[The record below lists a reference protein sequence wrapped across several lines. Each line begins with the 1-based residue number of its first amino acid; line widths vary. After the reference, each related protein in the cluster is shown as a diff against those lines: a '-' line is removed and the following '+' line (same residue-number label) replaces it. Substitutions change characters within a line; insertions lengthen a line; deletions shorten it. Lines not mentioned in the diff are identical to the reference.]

1 MNKANNVLIG
11 VLTSFDKI
19 SHTGEIRIVD
29 TDGVVYISKKYS
41 LINPIFFELV
51 GELEF
56 QFTFTEFANK
66 NYFQTH
72 LINNHEQKELK
83 KKILIRFITK
93 KKGESL
99 IINELVEQIG
109 FVRDGTRA
117 LFEELQEEKIL
128 NYRIVGQGEIKV
140 DLLTNN
146 KDSIKEKVK
155 NFSIEELYTLSNK
168 LSLLQKIEFQKS
180 MDIDAIRLKF
190 LTLSW
195 DEIIKLINLRL
206 EINQGEYK
214 KDIKNFVSSND
225 LVGSRDSQS
234 SDDIERDE
242 NLFNFGIAETNTER
256 ATRLKKIR
264 SEQKAK
270 AKAIKDEQ
278 EKNQVETGYLET
290 NSERAQ
296 REKREKILEERRIAQ
311 EQEEKKLIKERE
323 ANYAKTGTYE
333 SDNERIQRE
342 NLSDSIEVD
351 VDQLN
356 KRRKYGDKKRE
367 FVKNL
372 SIGESLEA
380 EIIYVTDRVYWVEVD
395 GIKAMMPK
403 VVVSSH
409 LGDFGEGETV
419 PVEVINIDLK
429 RLHITV
435 KPISKNKRKKPA
447 VKKPAVKKPAV
458 KKPAVKKPAVKKP
471 AVKKPAVK
479 KPAVKK
485 PAVKTKDS
493 KLHDFFETYL
503 LSSKNKQTT
512 KLFGEYTKQ
521 ALNIYGPEETSLT
534 FPVNKKKVRLINS
547 GIESAW
553 INSEGLMTVVINDHN
568 ATADILNLIDKFV
581 EQKNRK
587 NCYKKLPEAVPLFIP
602 HEFVRKYKSTLKKS
616 FDIFLKYCEKTGKN
630 PWKKYHDPEI
640 VSYLNKV
647 QLKKIKFIS

>member
-1 MNKANNVLIG
+1 
-11 VLTSFDKI
+11 
-19 SHTGEIRIVD
+19 
-29 TDGVVYISKKYS
+29 
-41 LINPIFFELV
+41 
-51 GELEF
+51 
-56 QFTFTEFANK
+56 
-66 NYFQTH
+66 
-72 LINNHEQKELK
+72 
-83 KKILIRFITK
+83 
-93 KKGESL
+93 
-99 IINELVEQIG
+99 
-109 FVRDGTRA
+109 
-117 LFEELQEEKIL
+117 
-128 NYRIVGQGEIKV
+128 
-140 DLLTNN
+140 
-146 KDSIKEKVK
+146 
-155 NFSIEELYTLSNK
+155 
-168 LSLLQKIEFQKS
+168 
-180 MDIDAIRLKF
+180 
-190 LTLSW
+190 
-195 DEIIKLINLRL
+195 
-206 EINQGEYK
+206 
-214 KDIKNFVSSND
+214 
-225 LVGSRDSQS
+225 
-234 SDDIERDE
+234 
-242 NLFNFGIAETNTER
+242 
-256 ATRLKKIR
+256 
-264 SEQKAK
+264 
-270 AKAIKDEQ
+270 
-278 EKNQVETGYLET
+278 
-290 NSERAQ
+290 
-296 REKREKILEERRIAQ
+296 
-311 EQEEKKLIKERE
+311 
-323 ANYAKTGTYE
+323 
-333 SDNERIQRE
+333 
-342 NLSDSIEVD
+342 LSDSIEVD

-409 LGDFGEGETV
+409 LGDFGQGETV

-435 KPISKNKRKKPA
+435 KPISKNKRKKPD
-447 VKKPAVKKPAV
+447 
-458 KKPAVKKPAVKKP
+458 
-471 AVKKPAVK
+471 VK

-547 GIESAW
+547 GIESSW

-568 ATADILNLIDKFV
+568 ATGDILNLIDKFV
-581 EQKNRK
+581 EPKNRK

-602 HEFVRKYKSTLKKS
+602 HEFVKQYKSTLKKS

>member
-1 MNKANNVLIG
+1 MNKTNNTLVG

-19 SHTGEIRIVD
+19 SNTGEIKIVD
-29 TDGVVYISKKYS
+29 TDDVVFISENYS

-56 QFTFTEFANK
+56 QFTFKTFANK

-72 LINNHEQKELK
+72 LINNPEQKELK
-83 KKILIRFITK
+83 KKILTRFIAK
-93 KKGESL
+93 KQGDIL
-99 IINELVEQIG
+99 IIKELVDQIG

-128 NYRIVGQGEIKV
+128 NYRVVGQGEIKI
-140 DLLTNN
+140 DLLIKN
-146 KDSIKEKVK
+146 KESVEKKVK

-168 LSLLQKIEFQKS
+168 LPLLQRIEFQKS
-180 MDIDAIRLKF
+180 MDIDNIRLKF

-195 DEIIKLINLRL
+195 DEIIELINLRL
-206 EINQGEYK
+206 EINQEEYK
-214 KDIKNFVSSND
+214 KDLNNFVSSND
-225 LVGSRDSQS
+225 LVDTRNSQS

-242 NLFNFGIAETNTER
+242 NLFTFGIAETNKER
-256 ATRLKKIR
+256 AKRLEKQRKER
-264 SEQKAK
+264 EAK
-270 AKAIKDEQ
+270 AKAIKNEKK
-278 EKNQVETGYLET
+278 KNQVETGHLET
-290 NSERAQ
+290 NSERTQ
-296 REKREKILEERRIAQ
+296 REKKEKILEERKIALDKQ
-311 EQEEKKLIKERE
+311 EKKLIKERE
-323 ANYAKTGTYE
+323 ANYAETGIYE
-333 SDNERIQRE
+333 SDNKRIKRE
-342 NLSDSIEVD
+342 NSAESIEVD
-351 VDQLN
+351 VDELN
-356 KRRKYGDKKRE
+356 KKRKYGDKKRQ

-372 SIGESLEA
+372 NIGDSLKA
-380 EIIYVTDRVYWVEVD
+380 EIIYITDKVYWVEVD
-395 GIKAMMPK
+395 GIKAIMPK
-403 VVVSSH
+403 VVISSH
-409 LGDFGEGETV
+409 LGDFVTGEIV
-419 PVEVINIDLK
+419 PVEVINIDFNK
-429 RLHITV
+429 LHITL
-435 KPISKNKRKKPA
+435 KPTSKNKQKKPA
-447 VKKPAVKKPAV
+447 VKKPT
-458 KKPAVKKPAVKKP
+458 VKKP

-493 KLHDFFETYL
+493 KMHDFFETYL

-512 KLFGEYTKQ
+512 KLFGEYTKM
-521 ALNIYGPEETSLT
+521 AVKIYGPEETTLT
-534 FPVNKKKVRLINS
+534 FPANKKKVRLINS

-616 FDIFLKYCEKTGKN
+616 FDIFLEYCEKTGKN